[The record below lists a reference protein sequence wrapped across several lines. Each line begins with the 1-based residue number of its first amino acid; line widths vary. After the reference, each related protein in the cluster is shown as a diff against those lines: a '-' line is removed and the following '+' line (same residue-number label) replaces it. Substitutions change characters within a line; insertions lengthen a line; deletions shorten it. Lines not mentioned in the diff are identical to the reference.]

1 MSLVG
6 RRFGRYRIDEEIG
19 AGGMGVVYRAHDEKL
34 GRDLAIKVLAPG
46 ALHDDAARKRF
57 RNEARV
63 LSRLNHP
70 AIQTIHDF
78 ENFEGYDFLVSELVP
93 GVSLDMRLRAG
104 ALAEREWSS
113 WARSWRRVWL
123 RRMRPEFCIAI

>member
-6 RRFGRYRIDEEIG
+6 RRFGRYGIDEEIG

-93 GVSLDMRLRAG
+93 VVSLVL
-104 ALAEREWSS
+104 
-113 WARSWRRVWL
+113 
-123 RRMRPEFCIAI
+123 